1 MMARQAYG
9 VLQKKKKNKLF
20 CLTTLSVEISTDNN
34 CMAIY
39 GI

>member
-9 VLQKKKKNKLF
+9 VLQKKNKKKL

>member
-1 MMARQAYG
+1 MARQAYG
-9 VLQKKKKNKLF
+9 VLQKKKNKKKL
-20 CLTTLSVEISTDNN
+20 CLTTLSVEISTDDN

>member
-1 MMARQAYG
+1 MARQAYR
-9 VLQKKKKNKLF
+9 VLQKKKKLF

>member
-9 VLQKKKKNKLF
+9 VLQKKKKKLF

>member
-9 VLQKKKKNKLF
+9 VLQKKKKTFLS
-20 CLTTLSVEISTDNN
+20 TLSVEISTDNN